1 MISAQKIQSLVEAAL
16 PGSQVQAEDTTGTND
31 HFQLVVVSPA
41 FEGKGM
47 VERHRMIYG
56 ILGTSVGGAIHAL
69 SLRTLTPME
78 AEKRS

>member
-16 PGSQVQAEDTTGTND
+16 PGSQVQAEDTTGTHD
-31 HFQLVVVSPA
+31 HFQMIVVSPA

-47 VERHRMIYG
+47 VERHRMIYA
-56 ILGTSVGGAIHAL
+56 ILGAAVGGAIHAL
-69 SLRTLTPME
+69 SLKTLTPSE

>member
-1 MISAQKIQSLVEAAL
+1 MISAQKIQSLVEKAL

-31 HFQLVVVSPA
+31 HFQVLVISPS

-56 ILGTSVGGAIHAL
+56 ILGSEVGGAIHAL
-69 SLRTLTPME
+69 SLKTMTPSE
-78 AEKRS
+78 AGKR